1 VIRRNRL
8 RPSLVLAAA
17 VVALGFG
24 AGSLAISPVAALA
37 SSPAT
42 HVVTLQIDGST
53 RVVTTAAPTVA
64 SLLAQRGIEPRPDDY
79 IYPAPE
85 VPLSDELTV
94 VYRSAVPVTILFAR
108 RARHV
113 VSSAQT
119 VADLLDEQQISL
131 GADDVVTP
139 GLDAAL
145 PRGGIVRVV
154 HVVRWERRV
163 EHRIAYATLYRL
175 DLSDRAG
182 HAHVVSR
189 GRDGVRVAVT
199 RFTRR
204 DGGPIQRRVTSY
216 LERAPQPRV
225 IDDGLGRYG
234 AYGDFSRAAVA
245 RFGFVASSKVRMV
258 ATAYTPHCYGCSGI
272 TATGRPAGPGIVA
285 VDPRV
290 IPLGSRLYIPG
301 YGFALAGDT
310 GGAIRGDR
318 VDLGFASYADAIR
331 FGRREVTVYTL
342 K

>member
-1 VIRRNRL
+1 MIRRNGL

-17 VVALGFG
+17 VLAMGFG
-24 AGSLAISPVAALA
+24 VGSLAISPMAALA
-37 SSPAT
+37 SSPAA

-53 RVVTTAAPTVA
+53 RVVTTTAPTVA
-64 SLLAQRGIEPRPDDY
+64 SLLARRGIVPRPDDY
-79 IYPAPE
+79 VYPALE

-94 VYRSAVPVTILFAR
+94 VYRTAVPVTIVFAHH
-108 RARHV
+108 ARHV
-113 VSSAQT
+113 VSSAQS
-119 VADLLDEQQISL
+119 VADLLDEQQVSL

-139 GLDAAL
+139 ALDAAL
-145 PRGGIVRVV
+145 PRDGVVRVV
-154 HVVRWERRV
+154 RVVRWERRV
-163 EHRIAYATLYRL
+163 IDRVAYETLYRL

-182 HAHVVSR
+182 HARVFSR
-189 GRDGVRVAVT
+189 GRDGIRVVVT
-199 RFTRR
+199 QFARR
-204 DGGPIQRRVTSY
+204 DGGPIRRRVTSY
-216 LERAPQPRV
+216 IERPPQPRV
-225 IDDGLGRYG
+225 IDDGLGPYG
-234 AYGDFSRAAVA
+234 AYGDFSRSAVA
-245 RFGFVASSKVRMV
+245 RFAFVASSKVRMI

-285 VDPRV
+285 VDPRI

-318 VDLGFASYADAIR
+318 VDLGFSSYEDAMR